1 MSKKFYPI
9 IKFNGGNPVAICNVC
24 RVVMCYVSCTEKDG
38 EYCKVR
44 EPLTNNNGEDY
55 ISTPIGET
63 PPLYCGKCETLLNY
77 SLNE

>member
-1 MSKKFYPI
+1 
-9 IKFNGGNPVAICNVC
+9 
-24 RVVMCYVSCTEKDG
+24 MCYVSCTEKDG